1 MKQTAQQLLLKRREL
16 AQSTVVPWADHSLN
30 GKERRTRP
38 FFVRGGTFPR
48 SAVTLLA
55 NAQ

>member
-16 AQSTVVPWADHSLN
+16 AQSTIVPWADHSLN